1 MIYLEEKNYM
11 KAIDESKTQVINKE
25 LEERFTKERAEW
37 NNKMFDVINS
47 IKDNKQLTEAQILQ
61 LSYRQIVMDKLTEY
75 RILCDKRQ
83 ENYDKLIQKRND
95 EYDNQS
101 ARKLSAVEKKT
112 SLTGDYASLN
122 RQIKLISRQITYLEE
137 TIKTLDNLGFA
148 VKNRIEII
156 NNQIM

>member
-1 MIYLEEKNYM
+1 M
-11 KAIDESKTQVINKE
+11 KPIDESKTQSINDE
-25 LEERFTKERAEW
+25 LEKRFKTEREDW
-37 NNKMFDVINS
+37 NNKLFDVINF
-47 IKDNKQLTEAQILQ
+47 IKDNKKLTEAQVIQ

-83 ENYDKLIQKRND
+83 ESYDKLIQKRND

-122 RQIKLISRQITYLEE
+122 RQIKLISRQINYLEE
-137 TIKTLDNLGFA
+137 TIKTLDNIGFA
-148 VKNRIEII
+148 IKNRIEII

>member
-1 MIYLEEKNYM
+1 M
-11 KAIDESKTQVINKE
+11 KSIDESKTQSINDE
-25 LEERFTKERAEW
+25 LEKRFKTEREDW
-37 NNKMFDVINS
+37 NNKLFDVINF
-47 IKDNKQLTEAQILQ
+47 IKDNKKLTEAQVIQ

-83 ENYDKLIQKRND
+83 ESYDKLIQKRND

-122 RQIKLISRQITYLEE
+122 RQIKLISRQINYLEE
-137 TIKTLDNLGFA
+137 TIKTLDNVGFA
-148 VKNRIEII
+148 IKNRIEII